1 MRHCTC
7 HKKLFL
13 LTASRPNIS
22 VLFSRLSHKD
32 GSVTREQFSAYI
44 WSHYSYRHCTVTQH
58 KDNSTSP
65 FHPSWRK
72 QLSLPHVQWHPRS
85 YFRLLEVQGN
95 RDWTGRTARL
105 LEASG
110 SKMELRNI
118 LKTLLRKVTEDQLQ
132 WPARTKADD
141 AGGRAAM
148 QELVFACLVY
158 KEGIPSCC
166 PHPFRNTAPGSISP
180 GQASRFILT
189 FFKNTD
195 FYLFIVNRLKIQ
207 HRAVSLR
214 KSVSTVLFTFKRT
227 S

>member
-72 QLSLPHVQWHPRS
+72 QLSLPHVQWHPPS

-141 AGGRAAM
+141 AGGAGSDA
-148 QELVFACLVY
+148 
-158 KEGIPSCC
+158 GIGICMSGVQRRDSFMLSSPIQKHRTRINFTRPS
-166 PHPFRNTAPGSISP
+166 
-180 GQASRFILT
+180 
-189 FFKNTD
+189 
-195 FYLFIVNRLKIQ
+195 LKIYF
-207 HRAVSLR
+207 HI
-214 KSVSTVLFTFKRT
+214 F
-227 S
+227 